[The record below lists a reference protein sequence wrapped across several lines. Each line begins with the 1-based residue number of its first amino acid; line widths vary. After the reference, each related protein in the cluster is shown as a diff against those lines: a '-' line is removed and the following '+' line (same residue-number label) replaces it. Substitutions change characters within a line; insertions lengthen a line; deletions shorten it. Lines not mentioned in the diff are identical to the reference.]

1 MKKGGVIERKR
12 SCKERKMPKKNSE
25 QGKESKKG
33 RTRKIKRFSKEKQEN
48 RRTRKTKSKRKIK
61 KHVRGIFFYIYS
73 IYFYLQYCTI
83 YIIHWYSTVGVGI
96 GYQRNT
102 VLSLGHFMI
111 ISATVQ
117 HH

>member
-33 RTRKIKRFSKEKQEN
+33 RTRKIKSFSKEKQEN

-61 KHVRGIFFYIYS
+61 KHVLYCKGNFFFIYTVYIS
-73 IYFYLQYCTI
+73 T
-83 YIIHWYSTVGVGI
+83 YSTVQYTLYTG
-96 GYQRNT
+96 
-102 VLSLGHFMI
+102 
-111 ISATVQ
+111 TVQ
-117 HH
+117 SGLA